1 MKAGTLSESGRIRP
15 HLTPLECGIIF
26 GGIPAGAISRKGGL
40 IWGIPVGAKDL
51 ASKWVE
57 MTLILGAS
65 IPVVRPLPTSVQ
77 NPGSWLVM
85 RRK

>member
-57 MTLILGAS
+57 MTLILVLAFLLCVRYRPAS
-65 IPVVRPLPTSVQ
+65 RILEA
-77 NPGSWLVM
+77 G
-85 RRK
+85 